1 MIDDLI
7 IEFDKGLKVLFA
19 KPKGSRPRPDL
30 HIEDAELTPD
40 EKKTH
45 GRIDACK
52 PYR

>member
-30 HIEDAELTPD
+30 HIKDTELTPE

-45 GRIDACK
+45 NRIDA
-52 PYR
+52 R